1 MGSILPPRREFLT
14 RIGMALGLIAAGEFL
29 WVLGSF
35 LRPRFRGV
43 GLEQV
48 LTAGPVDRFAPG
60 SVTAFPEGKF
70 YLVRLEDEGFL
81 ALHRECTHLGCTVPW
96 SEDERRFV
104 CPCHA
109 SVYDIRG
116 DVLKSPA
123 PRPLDWLPV
132 RIENGIVKVVVGD
145 RQRRSDFRPS
155 QVSHL

>member
-1 MGSILPPRREFLT
+1 MGSIFHPRREFLS
-14 RIGMALGLIAAGEFL
+14 RIGIALGLVAIGEML

-35 LRPRFRGV
+35 LRPRVLGTGF
-43 GLEQV
+43 ESV
-48 LTAGPVDRFAPG
+48 LTAGPVESFAPG

-70 YLVRLEDEGFL
+70 YLVRLEGEGFL

-96 SEDERRFV
+96 SEGEQQFV

-109 SVYDIRG
+109 SAYDIRG

-132 RIENGIVKVVVGD
+132 RIENGIVKVVIGQ
-145 RQRRSDFRPS
+145 RQRRSDFRSS
-155 QVSHL
+155 QVSRL

>member
-1 MGSILPPRREFLT
+1 MGLIFHPRREFLT
-14 RIGMALGLIAAGEFL
+14 RIGMALGLVAIGEAL

-35 LRPRFRGV
+35 LRPRIRGV
-43 GLEQV
+43 SLEAV
-48 LTAGPVDRFAPG
+48 LTAGPVESFAPG
-60 SVTAFPEGKF
+60 SVTAFPVGKF
-70 YLVRLEDEGFL
+70 YLVRLEDDGFL

-96 SEDERRFV
+96 SEDERKFV

-109 SVYDIRG
+109 SVYDIHG

-132 RIENGIVKVVVGD
+132 RIENGIVKVVVGQ

-155 QVSHL
+155 QVSRI